1 MQHSVKFKSQAKDIQ
16 WHIPSKYSAEMSQKS
31 NVVSYKQ
38 KEILKLYIIL
48 ALKKIRYLLE
58 FCYTMKM
65 LIMKCVKFSIVFMNM
80 FHQTVQL
87 LK

>member
-48 ALKKIRYLLE
+48 ALKSFAI
-58 FCYTMKM
+58 
-65 LIMKCVKFSIVFMNM
+65 
-80 FHQTVQL
+80 Q
-87 LK
+87 